1 MSENAAVEYYFIDN
15 RGTRNGP
22 HSEAD
27 FLAKLKDGEILPET
41 PVWRT
46 GEENWQPLKAVRKL
60 WLPEA
65 AQAVPAFEQLSAS
78 TGLGS
83 ILAEAWNFLFC
94 RNHFW
99 LLLAGGIIWALI
111 ESAAG
116 LVGADIIFTL
126 VTPYLCYFVFLS
138 FLRQW
143 DRREGPEFSDLF
155 PLKTFFFLP
164 WLRAVGASILSSLT
178 AFIPFVLAAL
188 ICFGGVAGVGY
199 KHPELFERNVQLI
212 DVLLEVSQKAQALGQ
227 VDELPQITVE
237 TEQDADDA
245 LPEIESAEIV
255 FPNNASLTEELSANA
270 EILEEA
276 AESYAEMA
284 EVVFESPIFW
294 IAVALSLPFVA
305 LGIFFSIRLSFATY
319 LPLDTELGVIESL
332 KYSWK
337 LTAGNFLKIFVLS
350 VLVFFGVILGTL
362 ITLGFGL
369 FVLYPYALSVGVVLY
384 AKLVKSRP
392 DLAIPPSRL

>member
-1 MSENAAVEYYFIDN
+1 MSENAAAEYYFIDA

-27 FLAKLKDGEILPET
+27 FLIKLSSGEILPET

-46 GEENWQPLKAVRKL
+46 GEEAWQPLKAVRKL

-65 AQAVPAFEQLSAS
+65 AQTVPAFEQLSAS

-83 ILAEAWNFLFC
+83 ILSEAWNFLFF

-111 ESAAG
+111 DSAAG
-116 LVGADIIFTL
+116 IVGADIILSL

-143 DRREGPEFSDLF
+143 DRGEGPEFSDLF

-164 WLRAVGASILSSLT
+164 WLRAVGASVLSSLA
-178 AFIPFVLAAL
+178 AFIPFALAAL

-199 KHPELFERNVQLI
+199 KHPELFERNTQLI
-212 DVLLEVSQKAQALGQ
+212 DVFLEVGQKAQTLGHA
-227 VDELPQITVE
+227 DELPQITVE

-255 FPNNASLTEELSANA
+255 FPNNAALTEELAVNT

-284 EVVFESPIFW
+284 EIVFESPIFW
-294 IAVALSLPFVA
+294 IAAVLSLPFVA
-305 LGIFFSIRLSFATY
+305 LGIFLSVRLSLATY
-319 LPLDTELGVIESL
+319 LPLDTELGVIDSL
-332 KYSWK
+332 KYSWN

-350 VLVFFGVILGTL
+350 VLVFFGVIFGTL
-362 ITLGFGL
+362 LTLGFAL
-369 FVLYPYALSVGVVLY
+369 FVLYPYALAVSVVLY

-392 DLAIPPSRL
+392 DLAVPPSRL

>member
-1 MSENAAVEYYFIDN
+1 MSENAVIEYYFIDA

-27 FLAKLKDGEILPET
+27 FLTKFTNGEILPDA

-46 GEENWQPLKAVRKL
+46 GEANWQPLKAVRRL
-60 WLPEA
+60 WFPEA
-65 AQAVPAFEQLSAS
+65 AQVVPAFEQLSAS

-83 ILAEAWNFLFC
+83 ILSDAWNFLFF

-99 LLLAGGIIWALI
+99 LLLAGGIIWLLI

-116 LVGADIIFTL
+116 LVGADLLLSF

-164 WLRAVGASILSSLT
+164 WLRALGASVLSSLT
-178 AFIPFVLAAL
+178 VFVPFVLAAL
-188 ICFGGVAGVGY
+188 ICFGGVVGVAH
-199 KHPELFERNVQLI
+199 KHPELVERNTQLI
-212 DVLLEVSQKAQALGQ
+212 DVLLEVSQKVQALGQ
-227 VDELPQITVE
+227 TDEFPQITVE

-245 LPEIESAEIV
+245 LPEIESAEV
-255 FPNNASLTEELSANA
+255 AFPNNPTLTEELAVNT

-276 AESYAEMA
+276 GESYAEMA

-294 IAVALSLPFVA
+294 IAAVLSLPFVA
-305 LGIFFSIRLSFATY
+305 LGIFFSVRLSLATY
-319 LPLDTELGVIESL
+319 LPLDTELGVIDSL

-337 LTAGNFLKIFVLS
+337 LTSGNFLKILVLS
-350 VLVFFGVILGTL
+350 ILVLFGTLFGTL
-362 ITLGFGL
+362 ITLGFAL
-369 FVLYPYALSVGVVLY
+369 FVLYPYALAVGAVLY